1 MGPDAMPMYKA
12 KGEGEGSWWAFVRGE
27 RFPCVFSFWVTPRRP
42 GAPIYSYDD
51 ITFAMA
57 SKKQKDEYI
66 QAIGRGVVC
75 HTVGGPIVGES
86 KFKRLGYDAVWE
98 IVPGLLNENEIRFSY
113 KHKVCDLSDN
123 NGRRVPGR
131 ESLTPYP
138 AFGNCPLTFG
148 KFTVMAGF
156 GNC

>member
-1 MGPDAMPMYKA
+1 MHP
-12 KGEGEGSWWAFVRGE
+12 
-27 RFPCVFSFWVTPRRP
+27 P
-42 GAPIYSYDD
+42 GAGKFTSLRVFCKKLDD
-51 ITFAMA
+51 ITFEMA

-66 QAIGRGVVC
+66 QAIGKGVVC

-123 NGRRVPGR
+123 NDRRVPGH

-138 AFGNCPLTFG
+138 AFGNCPLRFRKIHRNGRFWQLLVRASKTR
-148 KFTVMAGF
+148 KR
-156 GNC
+156 